1 MIKTLSELH
10 EMFWE
15 QHPHFRRK
23 TVSKMSRNGK
33 PFYKYADQ
41 NDYPADVRMA
51 WVFFVYYTQ
60 RNGEISEALAWKAT
74 LK

>member
-1 MIKTLSELH
+1 MIKTLSELRAQ
-10 EMFWE
+10 FWE

-23 TVSKMSRNGK
+23 TVSKVSSNGK
-33 PFYKYADQ
+33 PFYKYASQ

-51 WVFFVYYTQ
+51 WVFFIDNMQ
-60 RNGEISEALAWKAT
+60 RNGEISEALACKAT

>member
-1 MIKTLSELH
+1 MIKTLSELRAQ
-10 EMFWE
+10 FWE
-15 QHPHFRRK
+15 QHPTYKRK
-23 TVSKMSRNGK
+23 TVKVSRNGK

-51 WVFFVYYTQ
+51 WVFFVDNMQ
-60 RNGEISEALAWKAT
+60 RSGEISEALAWKAT